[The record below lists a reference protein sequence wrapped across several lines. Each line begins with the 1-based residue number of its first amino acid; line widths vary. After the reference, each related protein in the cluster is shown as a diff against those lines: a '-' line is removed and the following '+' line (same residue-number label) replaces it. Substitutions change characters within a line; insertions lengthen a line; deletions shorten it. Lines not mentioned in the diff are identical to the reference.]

1 MIDLE
6 NLDKVYLYPES
17 TDLRKGINALSY
29 LVGELEKDDHL
40 HKLFLF
46 CNRKEKIIKIYEK
59 DETGTWI
66 YIKRLDDSR
75 YGWPKD
81 IKEAMNINKEQLSWL
96 MQGLKVIKNP
106 NKKHIKICIKKY
118 KSNENTRLIGCFL
131 L

>member
-6 NLDKVYLYPES
+6 NLDKVYLYPGS

-59 DETGTWI
+59 DETGTWV

-106 NKKHIKICIKKY
+106 NKKVMK
-118 KSNENTRLIGCFL
+118 TLD
-131 L
+131 